1 MKTDIYNHTGKVAGS
16 IELPESIFGLEWNG
30 DLVHQVVVAM
40 QANAR
45 ANTAHTK
52 DRSEVSGGGRKPWRQ
67 KGTGQARHGSRRSP
81 IWRGGGITF
90 GPRSERNYSQKIN
103 KKMRSKA
110 LFVALSQKLRDGKII
125 FAEAI
130 TPAEGKTSEMKKAL
144 EAFAG
149 IEGFTTLNTKKHNN
163 VFMTAVAPA
172 TEIKRA
178 TKNIHHVTL
187 VDLINM
193 NVVDVLNYRYLIIT
207 DPTKSVEVL
216 TAKQSTK

>member
-52 DRSEVSGGGRKPWRQ
+52 DRSEVSGGGKKPWRQ
-67 KGTGQARHGSRRSP
+67 KGTSQARHGSRRSP

-130 TPAEGKTSEMKKAL
+130 APVEGKTSEMKKAL

>member
-130 TPAEGKTSEMKKAL
+130 APAEGKTSEMKKAL